1 MIFLAVLLIK
11 LYVLMMNI
19 SKHLFFTEKKNVL
32 SKFIEVIL
40 EEYDYCKN
48 LIKKQYKKKSSH
60 VCRR

>member
-32 SKFIEVIL
+32 KKFIEVIL

-48 LIKKQYKKKSSH
+48 LIKKAI
-60 VCRR
+60 